1 MAETQ
6 TTEIPR
12 LKARYREEI
21 VPALRSEFDIANIM
35 QVPGLTKIVVNMGV
49 GEAARDSKLIEG
61 AVKDLT
67 AITGQKPLVT
77 KARKSIAQFKLRE
90 GMPIGAHTTLRGDR
104 MWEFLDRLLSLALP
118 RIRDF
123 RGLNPNQ
130 FDGRGNYTFGLTE
143 QVMFHEIDQDR
154 IDRSRGMDIT
164 VVTSATNDDE
174 GRALLRQLGFPFKE
188 RWNGQDSPQGEG
200 CPQAQ
205 VRGARLHPVP
215 ALRTAEGGL
224 PQVRPLPH
232 LPAADGAPR
241 RAARGHQVQLVNGR
255 GLPDHTR
262 PRTRPRPTSPTTS
275 KVGPEARNRSET
287 TAREN

>member
-21 VPALRSEFDIANIM
+21 VPALRTEFDIANIM
-35 QVPGLTKIVVNMGV
+35 QVPGLTKVVVNMGV

-61 AVKDLT
+61 AIRDLT
-67 AITGQKPLVT
+67 AITGQKPAVT

-90 GMPIGAHTTLRGDR
+90 GMPIGAHVTLRGDR

-123 RGLNPNQ
+123 RGLSPKQ

-143 QVMFHEIDQDR
+143 QVMFHEINQDK

-164 VVTSATNDDE
+164 IVTTATNDDE
-174 GRALLRQLGFPFKE
+174 GRALLKQLGFPFKE
-188 RWNGQDSPQGEG
+188 N
-200 CPQAQ
+200 
-205 VRGARLHPVP
+205 
-215 ALRTAEGGL
+215 
-224 PQVRPLPH
+224 
-232 LPAADGAPR
+232 
-241 RAARGHQVQLVNGR
+241 
-255 GLPDHTR
+255 
-262 PRTRPRPTSPTTS
+262 
-275 KVGPEARNRSET
+275 
-287 TAREN
+287 